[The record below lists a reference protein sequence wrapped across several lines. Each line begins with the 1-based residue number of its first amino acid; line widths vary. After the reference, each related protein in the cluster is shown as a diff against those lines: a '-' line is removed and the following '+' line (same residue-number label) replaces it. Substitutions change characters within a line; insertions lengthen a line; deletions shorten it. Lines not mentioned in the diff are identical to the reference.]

1 MLDGARTPTH
11 GQNAD
16 DAALRWFTGVP
27 LGTKPLILL
36 DFFTLL
42 AIAWVVSWG
51 ALIATQFVLG
61 GYVDLTHYRGA
72 AVVASY
78 LSLIFIGFYCVIC
91 FVITRNRY
99 AALYRCDRTAILCEN
114 MRCNPRALT
123 WRLLRFTAYPIEPV
137 RRPIRSVE
145 RRALWKD
152 VTKVQKIDGLRVVV
166 LKGKRGTLMR
176 VYCPDEKIYAGA
188 LAFIAE
194 RTGIAAA

>member
-1 MLDGARTPTH
+1 MSTLPH
-11 GQNAD
+11 GQDAG

-27 LGTKPLILL
+27 LGTNPLILL
-36 DFFTLL
+36 DFVTLL

-61 GYVDLTHYRGA
+61 GYVDVSHYKGA

-78 LSLIFIGFYCVIC
+78 LSLVFIGFYCVIC

-99 AALYRCDRTAILCEN
+99 AALYRCDRAAILCEN
-114 MRCNPRALT
+114 MRCNPRALER
-123 WRLLRFTAYPIEPV
+123 RLLRFTAYPIEPV
-137 RRPIRSVE
+137 RAPIRSVE
-145 RRALWKD
+145 RRVLWKD
-152 VTKVQKIDGLRVVV
+152 VTKARKIDDLRVIV

-176 VYCPDEKIYAGA
+176 VYCPDEKIYARA

-194 RTGIAAA
+194 RTGVAAA